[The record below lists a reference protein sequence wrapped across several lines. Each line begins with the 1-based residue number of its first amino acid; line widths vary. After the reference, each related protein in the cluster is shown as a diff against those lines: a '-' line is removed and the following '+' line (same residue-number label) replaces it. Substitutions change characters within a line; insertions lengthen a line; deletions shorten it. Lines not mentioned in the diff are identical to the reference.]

1 MDHLWTPWRYSY
13 ITDESDARKGVP
25 AELSAWSGDKG
36 CLFCNMIAAADYATA
51 HGMTRDDA
59 ERASGIVVRGQ
70 RVFICLNRFPY
81 NSGHV
86 MVVPCEHQASLAALA
101 PQTAHE
107 LMDFAQRTE
116 QAFARVYHPDGV
128 NLGLNLGKAAG
139 AGVAGH
145 LHLHALPRW
154 LGDTNFMTVT
164 GETRVLPEELSV
176 TWQRLREA
184 FTQLAEPD
192 APASSGI

>member
-1 MDHLWTPWRYSY
+1 MEHLWTPWRYSY

-25 AELSAWSGDKG
+25 AELSAWPGDTG
-36 CLFCNMIAAADYATA
+36 CLFCNMIAAVDYAVA
-51 HGMTRDDA
+51 QGMSRDDA
-59 ERASGIVVRGQ
+59 ERTAGVVIRGE
-70 RVFICLNRFPY
+70 RVFVCLNRFPY

-86 MVVPCEHQASLAALA
+86 MVVPYEHQAALAALA
-101 PQTAHE
+101 PETAHE
-107 LMDFAQRTE
+107 LMDMAQRTE
-116 QAFARVYHPDGV
+116 RAYSLVYRPDGM

-139 AGVAGH
+139 AGVAAH

-164 GETRVLPEELSV
+164 GETRVLPEELPV

-184 FTQLAEPD
+184 FAQKA
-192 APASSGI
+192 

>member
-25 AELSAWSGDKG
+25 NELSGWTGDRG
-36 CLFCNMIAAADYATA
+36 CLFCNMIAAVDYAISQGTLPA
-51 HGMTRDDA
+51 DA
-59 ERASGIVVRGQ
+59 ERAAGVVVRGE
-70 RVFICLNRFPY
+70 RVFVCLNRYPY

-86 MVVPCEHQASLAALA
+86 MVVPYEHQASLAAL
-101 PQTAHE
+101 PLETAQE
-107 LMDFAQRTE
+107 LMNMAQRTE
-116 QAFARVYHPDGV
+116 RAFAQVYHPDGV

-139 AGVAGH
+139 AGVAMH
-145 LHLHALPRW
+145 LHLHAVPRW
-154 LGDTNFMTVT
+154 QGDTNFMTVT

-184 FTQLAEPD
+184 FTQKA
-192 APASSGI
+192 